1 MPTTE
6 LEQRIMQA
14 AEQLFLEKGFA
25 QTSTTDIAREAGCTQ
40 ALVHY
45 YYRTKDKLF
54 TTIFNQKLEQLL
66 NAAQQCEYDGDFTAY
81 MKHLLDIY
89 FAMISAN
96 RQLPAFIINE
106 HTTASHVL
114 QTGQHRQNRNQERDN
129 PQHNDPGLAAGYG
142 FAGGDELYD
151 TAYLYRF
158 AAMHHRTDRNLSAYA
173 QRGNNRTALER
184 TLRRKD
190 KVMHHYKVQSIVRAI
205 HMRYDKDGR

>member
-106 HTTASHVL
+106 LVLNKERREFIREHVIQNAQRQAMYYKLDSIVKTEIRKGTIRNITTPDLLLDTVSLVVMSFMTLPIYTDLL
-114 QTGQHRQNRNQERDN
+114 QCTTEQTETYLRMRKEEIT
-129 PQHNDPGLAAGYG
+129 
-142 FAGGDELYD
+142 EL
-151 TAYLYRF
+151 LLRG
-158 AAMHHRTDRNLSAYA
+158 LSAEK
-173 QRGNNRTALER
+173 T
-184 TLRRKD
+184 K
-190 KVMHHYKVQSIVRAI
+190 
-205 HMRYDKDGR
+205 